1 MAKKAEI
8 FKRNKELSVLDIFKN
23 LRGLDNKRNEKD
35 KIVQKMCLVPS
46 PGRCL

>member
-8 FKRNKELSVLDIFKN
+8 FKRNKELSVLDIFKD
-23 LRGLDNKRNEKD
+23 LRGLDKRNEKD
-35 KIVQKMCLVPS
+35 KIVQKMRLVPS